1 MLLLETPQQP
11 IPPKEKLNKTF
22 LFIPQTQ
29 GWIHVLLRI
38 LHLRTTKSP
47 DIPCHSPRVEEVE
60 TTLRGVLPGVHFA
73 LSRISPP

>member
-11 IPPKEKLNKTF
+11 IPAKEKLNKTF
-22 LFIPQTQ
+22 LFTPQTQ
-29 GWIHVLLRI
+29 GWTHVLLRI

-47 DIPCHSPRVEEVE
+47 DVPYHSPSVEEVK
-60 TTLRGVLPGVHFA
+60 TTLKGVLPGVHFA